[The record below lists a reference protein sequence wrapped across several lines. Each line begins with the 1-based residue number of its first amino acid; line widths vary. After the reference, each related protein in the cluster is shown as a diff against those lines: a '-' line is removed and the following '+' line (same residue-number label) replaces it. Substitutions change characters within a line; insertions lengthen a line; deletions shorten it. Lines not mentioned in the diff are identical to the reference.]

1 MFKQEIVKKE
11 GYIYFTGNYLELYV
25 PKEFIDKGIAED
37 VGNSYNVF
45 GLLHLKTFDSKGN
58 PGLLETL
65 NLPTMITTYP
75 SDKEERNMVLGNNES
90 RYLVLKFYKGDKIM
104 NSQGRKD
111 SINCEIFMKDLLL
124 AGKLPSTIDYSKIK
138 PLWDK
143 NLSMNGVSFG
153 VPSATM
159 SVIISEVYRCK
170 EKPELKYAKVVG
182 KNFTKVQLDYITS
195 NIRQICARNSTFAA
209 LTFEDFDAML
219 TASLNIKNYNRRE
232 SISPVEKII
241 KM

>member
-11 GYIYFTGNYLELYV
+11 GFIFFTGNYLEIYV
-25 PKEFIDKGIAED
+25 PKDFIDRGIAED
-37 VGNSYNVF
+37 IGNSFNVF
-45 GLLHLKTFDSKGN
+45 GLVHLKTFDSKGN
-58 PGLLETL
+58 PGVLETL
-65 NLPTMITTYP
+65 NLPTMLTTYP
-75 SDKEERNMVLGNNES
+75 SDKEERTMVLENIEN

-104 NSQGRKD
+104 NSQGRQD
-111 SINCEIFMKDLLL
+111 SINCEIFMNLLL

-153 VPSATM
+153 VPATTL
-159 SVIISEVYRCK
+159 SVILSEVYRCK

-182 KNFTKVQLDYITS
+182 KNFTKVQLNYITS
-195 NIRQICARNSTFAA
+195 NIREICARNSTFAA

-219 TASLNIKNYNRRE
+219 TSSLNINKYKRGE